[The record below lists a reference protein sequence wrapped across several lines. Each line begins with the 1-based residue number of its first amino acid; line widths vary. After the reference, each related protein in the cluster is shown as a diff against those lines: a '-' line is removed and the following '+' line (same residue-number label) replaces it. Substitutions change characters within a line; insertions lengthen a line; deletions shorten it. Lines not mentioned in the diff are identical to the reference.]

1 MVERFKFVWYVA
13 KIEKRFVINLV
24 KYIRPSW
31 YFNLLPS
38 KGSIPYWLDINK
50 VPADWANRVSPT
62 TVYSSTSGEK
72 WDAAYQMWA
81 QGIISDNKEFV
92 LHGFDKVPLND
103 QYCFIKRFYNPVWAY
118 VVCLFRVLELNNPIR
133 ECMALWQARRV
144 SKISISNNPFNY
156 HLESFQSTL
165 LEKAPLVSVIIPT
178 LNRYKYLED
187 VLRDLEKQDY
197 PNIEIIIVDQTDP
210 YRAEF
215 YEGVKRPLT
224 VWHQSE
230 KALWL
235 ARNSA
240 IRKAKGDY
248 ILLYDDDS
256 LVDADW
262 VSQHIK
268 CLDFFKCDISSGV
281 SIAVVGAEV
290 PAHYRYFRWSDQI
303 DTGNVLLHRRV
314 FESIGLF
321 DRQFEKQRM
330 GDGEFGLR
338 AYLEG
343 FTNISNPLAKRV
355 HLKVNEGGLRQMG
368 SWDAW
373 RPKNF
378 FAPRPIPSVLY
389 LLRSYFGN
397 AAAIRNIVLA
407 LLPSIVPY
415 RFKNNKVLL
424 VLGTMLGI
432 LTLPLMLVAV
442 LRSWR
447 LSSEKL
453 KQGKLIEK
461 LSTHGY

>member
-1 MVERFKFVWYVA
+1 M
-13 KIEKRFVINLV
+13 INLI
-24 KYIRPSW
+24 KYIKPSW
-31 YFNLLPS
+31 YFNLPPS
-38 KGSIPYWLDINK
+38 KGSVPYWLDISL
-50 VPADWANRVSPT
+50 VPADWASQVTPT
-62 TVYSSTSGEK
+62 TIYSSTSGEK
-72 WDAAYQMWA
+72 WDAAYQMWS
-81 QGIISDNKEFV
+81 QGIISNNKEWA
-92 LHGFDKVPLND
+92 LQGFEKVPLND
-103 QYCFIKRFYNPVWAY
+103 QYRFVKRFYNPVWTY
-118 VVCLFRVLELNNPIR
+118 VVFILRLLELNNPFR
-133 ECMALWQARRV
+133 EWIAFWQARKV
-144 SKISISNNPFNY
+144 SKISTSNNPFNY
-156 HLESFQSTL
+156 DFKSFHSTL
-165 LEKAPLVSVIIPT
+165 LEKAPLVSIVIPT
-178 LNRYKYLED
+178 LNRYKYLDD
-187 VLRDLEKQDY
+187 VLRDIEKQDY
-197 PNIEIIIVDQTDP
+197 PNIEIIIVDQSEP
-210 YRAEF
+210 YRADF
-215 YEGVKRPLT
+215 YKEVKRPLT
-224 VWHQSE
+224 VWYQAE

-240 IRKAKGDY
+240 IKKAKGDL

-256 LVDADW
+256 LVDVDW

-303 DTGNVLLHRRV
+303 DTGNVLLHRHV
-314 FESIGLF
+314 FETIGLF

-355 HLKVNEGGLRQMG
+355 HLKVSEGGLRQMG

-397 AAAIRNIVLA
+397 AAAVRNIILA
-407 LLPSIVPY
+407 VFPSIVPY
-415 RFKNNKVLL
+415 RFKKNKVLL
-424 VLGTMLGI
+424 VLGTLLGF
-432 LTLPLMLVAV
+432 LTLPLIMVAV

-461 LSTHGY
+461 LSPHGH